1 MVTSVFTMILKAT
14 KVNIFMITCDS
25 YPKHFA
31 KHIWE
36 GKLRIWSVV
45 LYRRKHFDLKTYRWV
60 LIHVSKF
67 CYKQPIL
74 QLSCY
79 WVLSSKNFY
88 IVERSSIDC
97 QEEASGEFWFNF
109 ESDWFRQWCMFSGP
123 NSGRNKAKPKQTWT
137 TLDAY
142 SKIAPRCYSLDNYQI
157 TTIWSFSIRKLDNN
171 FS

>member
-1 MVTSVFTMILKAT
+1 MV
-14 KVNIFMITCDS
+14 TCDS

-31 KHIWE
+31 KQE

-45 LYRRKHFDLKTYRWV
+45 LYRRKHFYLKTYRWV

-88 IVERSSIDC
+88 IVERSSIEC
-97 QEEASGEFWFNF
+97 QEEASGATKSRLVLILNLI
-109 ESDWFRQWCMFSGP
+109 DLDSGACFLDP
-123 NSGRNKAKPKQTWT
+123 IQGEIKRNQSKRGLHL
-137 TLDAY
+137 TL
-142 SKIAPRCYSLDNYQI
+142 
-157 TTIWSFSIRKLDNN
+157 IRKLLQGAIRWTTIRLQQYEA
-171 FS
+171 SQSES

>member
-1 MVTSVFTMILKAT
+1 MIPIQSILQNK
-14 KVNIFMITCDS
+14 KEDFES
-25 YPKHFA
+25 EHF
-31 KHIWE
+31 
-36 GKLRIWSVV
+36 
-45 LYRRKHFDLKTYRWV
+45 YLKTYRWE

-88 IVERSSIDC
+88 IVERSSIEC
-97 QEEASGEFWFNF
+97 QEEASGAAKSRLVLILNLI
-109 ESDWFRQWCMFSGP
+109 DLDSGACFLDP
-123 NSGRNKAKPKQTWT
+123 IQSEIKQNQSKWT

>member
-1 MVTSVFTMILKAT
+1 MIPIQSILQNK
-14 KVNIFMITCDS
+14 KEDFES
-25 YPKHFA
+25 EHF
-31 KHIWE
+31 
-36 GKLRIWSVV
+36 
-45 LYRRKHFDLKTYRWV
+45 YLKTYRWV

-88 IVERSSIDC
+88 IVERSSIEC
-97 QEEASGEFWFNF
+97 QEEASGAAKSRLVLILNLI
-109 ESDWFRQWCMFSGP
+109 DLDSGACFLDP
-123 NSGRNKAKPKQTWT
+123 IQSEIKQNQSKWT